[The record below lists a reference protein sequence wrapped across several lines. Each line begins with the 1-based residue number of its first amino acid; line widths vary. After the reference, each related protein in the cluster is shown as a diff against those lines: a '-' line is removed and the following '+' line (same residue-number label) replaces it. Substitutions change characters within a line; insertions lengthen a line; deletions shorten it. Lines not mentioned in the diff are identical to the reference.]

1 MARAQP
7 CRSNNHIYA
16 QVIDDA
22 KGDVICAASTLEKD
36 VREEGKYGGNCE
48 AATGV
53 GKRIGARA
61 MEKGVQKVHFDRN
74 GKPYHGRIAALADGA
89 REAGLSF

>member
-1 MARAQP
+1 MFALG
-7 CRSNNHIYA
+7 RSNNHIYA

-22 KGDVICAASTLEKD
+22 QGSVLAAASTMEKEA
-36 VREEGKYGGNCE
+36 VESGKWGGNCA
-48 AATGV
+48 AATEV

-61 MEKGVQKVHFDRN
+61 LEKGVKAVHFDRN

-89 REAGLSF
+89 REAGLDF